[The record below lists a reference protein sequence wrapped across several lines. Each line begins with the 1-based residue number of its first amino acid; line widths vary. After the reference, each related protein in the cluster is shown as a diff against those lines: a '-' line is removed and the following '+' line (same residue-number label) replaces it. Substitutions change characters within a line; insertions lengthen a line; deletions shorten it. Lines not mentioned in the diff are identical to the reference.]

1 MMYHPG
7 LMLILLLWVSTFI
20 YIVIEWRKMV
30 MSKEDLME
38 ALAVEI
44 FFTLTGFTKP
54 RYPKDFV
61 IMTDCV
67 KAAKG
72 CLNIISKNDI
82 T

>member
-1 MMYHPG
+1 
-7 LMLILLLWVSTFI
+7 
-20 YIVIEWRKMV
+20 MV